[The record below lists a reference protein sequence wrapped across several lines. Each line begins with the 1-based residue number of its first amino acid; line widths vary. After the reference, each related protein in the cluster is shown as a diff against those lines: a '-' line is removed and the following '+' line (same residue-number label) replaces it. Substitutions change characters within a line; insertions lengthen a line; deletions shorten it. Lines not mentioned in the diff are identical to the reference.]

1 VTQQPGK
8 PEAPATPEKVVPKP
22 KAQPAPVR
30 PAPSRV
36 SVGER
41 LARLWPAG
49 LVAAAILVGVVTWVI
64 LGGGSSTPE
73 KTVVQ
78 LPPDP
83 MLEKV
88 VTAKVK
94 LDTAST
100 DTGKLDALSDL
111 AYTIHDEAR
120 ALHKVTPDEMA
131 SLASMYR
138 QVVEDGLVPQAR
150 SLGRD
155 ERRTQLARYA
165 QRLAETEQEAHRLA
179 EEAPADS
186 IRPLREIEAV
196 AKEGKTQLNRLMQG

>member
-1 VTQQPGK
+1 MARVELSALWRSVSALKAIVSRQQATMVMNTPFQLQRSAIQPTPVPATDGKVRRQLIAQFRTDGLTQQPGK

-88 VTAKVK
+88 VTA
-94 LDTAST
+94 
-100 DTGKLDALSDL
+100 
-111 AYTIHDEAR
+111 
-120 ALHKVTPDEMA
+120 
-131 SLASMYR
+131 
-138 QVVEDGLVPQAR
+138 
-150 SLGRD
+150 
-155 ERRTQLARYA
+155 
-165 QRLAETEQEAHRLA
+165 
-179 EEAPADS
+179 
-186 IRPLREIEAV
+186 
-196 AKEGKTQLNRLMQG
+196 